1 MSGNTFGSTT
11 EEEEEEE
18 EEPIACTEEAESEP
32 LVCKP
37 PELDA
42 KYVSEST
49 EKTLLRADYKFT
61 TTKGTFT
68 VRAYRA
74 LAPNAFDRF
83 RGLVNEHFYRKSL
96 VYRSLT
102 GYGVQFG
109 IAAEPSLARVYD
121 PDRNETSGCV
131 LADESEKTLET
142 TTSNKRG
149 WVAFGTSLGH
159 SSSSSNTSSG
169 DEMYHD
175 RTSEIFVNMRDNS
188 EDLDKKCVPFAEV
201 TEGMDI
207 VEKLY
212 SGYGEMKDATMCNET
227 QSLGFRCDGPRR
239 GELYT
244 QGYASVKEY
253 YPNLDAILYAEEI
266 AVQEKGSL
274 IDARDGGGGFFY
286 FILSCTVLGFLAC
299 FFRMH
304 VVNRRRKTVAR
315 RASKYTA
322 YVSSEQDDLSQL
334 HQTLREQFA
343 AANEGVSVDIKVE
356 SEKLKSRVIEQM
368 NERRQARGAA
378 ANPFVSSGSL
388 ELEDGAEERVYL
400 DDDEDRDRDSN
411 NNNNDDMMNTIR
423 F

>member
-1 MSGNTFGSTT
+1 MSEGEDAPMRCDETGRT
-11 EEEEEEE
+11 ED
-18 EEPIACTEEAESEP
+18 ASLLCTP
-32 LVCKP
+32 T
-37 PELDA
+37 ELDK
-42 KYVSEST
+42 KYAREST
-49 EKTLLRADYKFT
+49 DKSLLRADFEFT

-83 RGLVNEHFYRKSL
+83 RGLVNEHFYRKTV

-109 IAAEPSLARVYD
+109 IASEPSLAERYD
-121 PDRNETSGCV
+121 PNKNATYGCV
-131 LADESEKTLET
+131 VGDESEKTLET
-142 TTSNKRG
+142 TTSNKRA

-159 SSSSSNTSSG
+159 VSSSDSSG
-169 DEMYHD
+169 GSGSNDKIYHD
-175 RTSEIFVNMRDNS
+175 RTSEIFINMRDNS
-188 EDLDKKCVPFAEV
+188 EDLDAKCLPFAEV
-201 TEGMDI
+201 TDGIDV

-212 SGYGEMKDATMCNET
+212 SGYGEMSDEIVCNET
-227 QSLGFRCDGPRR
+227 QSLGFKCDGPNRT
-239 GELYT
+239 ELFAS
-244 QGYASVKEY
+244 GYSVVSQD

-266 AVQEKGSL
+266 ALQEKGSL
-274 IDARDGGGGFFY
+274 IDARGEGGGFFY
-286 FILSCTVLGFLAC
+286 FVLSCTILGFLAC

-322 YVSSEQDDLSQL
+322 YVASEQDDLSQL

-368 NERRQARGAA
+368 NERRQQRGSA
-378 ANPFVSSGSL
+378 ANPFISSSSL
-388 ELEDGAEERVYL
+388 ELEDGDQHLEQRSGN
-400 DDDEDRDRDSN
+400 DTSN
-411 NNNNDDMMNTIR
+411 NDVNTIR

>member
-1 MSGNTFGSTT
+1 
-11 EEEEEEE
+11 
-18 EEPIACTEEAESEP
+18 
-32 LVCKP
+32 
-37 PELDA
+37 
-42 KYVSEST
+42 
-49 EKTLLRADYKFT
+49 
-61 TTKGTFT
+61 
-68 VRAYRA
+68 
-74 LAPNAFDRF
+74 
-83 RGLVNEHFYRKSL
+83 
-96 VYRSLT
+96 
-102 GYGVQFG
+102 
-109 IAAEPSLARVYD
+109 
-121 PDRNETSGCV
+121 
-131 LADESEKTLET
+131 
-142 TTSNKRG
+142 
-149 WVAFGTSLGH
+149 
-159 SSSSSNTSSG
+159 
-169 DEMYHD
+169 MYHD

-244 QGYASVKEY
+244 QGYASVKEN

-322 YVSSEQDDLSQL
+322 TSPPS
-334 HQTLREQFA
+334 
-343 AANEGVSVDIKVE
+343 K
-356 SEKLKSRVIEQM
+356 
-368 NERRQARGAA
+368 
-378 ANPFVSSGSL
+378 
-388 ELEDGAEERVYL
+388 
-400 DDDEDRDRDSN
+400 
-411 NNNNDDMMNTIR
+411 TI
-423 F
+423 

>member
-1 MSGNTFGSTT
+1 MSEGEDAPMRCDETGTT
-11 EEEEEEE
+11 EG
-18 EEPIACTEEAESEP
+18 ASLLCTP
-32 LVCKP
+32 T
-37 PELDA
+37 ELDK
-42 KYVSEST
+42 KYAREST
-49 EKTLLRADYKFT
+49 EKSLLRADFEFT

-83 RGLVNEHFYRKSL
+83 RGLVNEHFYRKTV

-109 IAAEPSLARVYD
+109 IASEPSLAERYD
-121 PDRNETSGCV
+121 PNKNATYGCV
-131 LADESEKTLET
+131 VGDESEKTLET
-142 TTSNKRG
+142 TTSNKRA

-159 SSSSSNTSSG
+159 VSSSDSSG
-169 DEMYHD
+169 GSGSNDKIYHD
-175 RTSEIFVNMRDNS
+175 RTSEIFINMRDNS
-188 EDLDKKCVPFAEV
+188 EDLDAKCLPFAEV
-201 TEGMDI
+201 TDGIDV

-212 SGYGEMKDATMCNET
+212 SGYGEMSDEIVCNET
-227 QSLGFRCDGPRR
+227 QSLGFKCDGPSRT
-239 GELYT
+239 ELFDS
-244 QGYASVKEY
+244 GYSVVSQKF
-253 YPNLDAILYAEEI
+253 PKLDAILYAEEI
-266 AVQEKGSL
+266 ALQEKGSL
-274 IDARDGGGGFFY
+274 IDVRGEGGGFFY
-286 FILSCTVLGFLAC
+286 FVLSCTILGFLAC

-322 YVSSEQDDLSQL
+322 YVASEQDDLSQL

-368 NERRQARGAA
+368 NERRQQRGSA
-378 ANPFVSSGSL
+378 ANPFISSSSL
-388 ELEDGAEERVYL
+388 ELEDGDQHLEQRSGN
-400 DDDEDRDRDSN
+400 DTSN
-411 NNNNDDMMNTIR
+411 NDVNTIR

>member
-1 MSGNTFGSTT
+1 MS
-11 EEEEEEE
+11 EEDAP
-18 EEPIACTEEAESEP
+18 PIACPPSSTSSESTTTTP
-32 LVCKP
+32 PVVVCKP
-37 PELDA
+37 SELDE
-42 KYVSEST
+42 KYVREST
-49 EKTLLRADYKFT
+49 EKSLLRADYKFT

-74 LAPNAFDRF
+74 LAPKAFDRF
-83 RGLVNEHFYRKSL
+83 RGLVNEHFYRKNL

-109 IAAEPSLARVYD
+109 IAAEPSLANVYD
-121 PDRNETSGCV
+121 PDKNGTYPGCV
-131 LADESEKTLET
+131 LGDESEKTMET

-149 WVAFGTSLGH
+149 WIAFGTSSGH
-159 SSSSSNTSSG
+159 SDSSDSGSDSGSG

-175 RTSEIFVNMRDNS
+175 RTSEIFINIRDNS
-188 EDLDKKCVPFAEV
+188 EDLDKKCVPFGEV

-207 VEKLY
+207 LEKMY
-212 SGYGEMKDATMCNET
+212 SGYGEMSDPTMCNET
-227 QSLGFRCDGPRR
+227 QSFGFKCEGPKR
-239 GELYT
+239 GELYS
-244 QGYASVKEY
+244 QGYATVLQK

-286 FILSCTVLGFLAC
+286 FVLSCTILGFLAC

-368 NERRQARGAA
+368 NERRQARGSA
-378 ANPFVSSGSL
+378 ANPFVSSSSL
-388 ELEDGAEERVYL
+388 ELEDGPAE
-400 DDDEDRDRDSN
+400 DEDSP
-411 NNNNDDMMNTIR
+411 NTVR

>member
-1 MSGNTFGSTT
+1 
-11 EEEEEEE
+11 
-18 EEPIACTEEAESEP
+18 
-32 LVCKP
+32 
-37 PELDA
+37 
-42 KYVSEST
+42 
-49 EKTLLRADYKFT
+49 
-61 TTKGTFT
+61 
-68 VRAYRA
+68 
-74 LAPNAFDRF
+74 
-83 RGLVNEHFYRKSL
+83 
-96 VYRSLT
+96 
-102 GYGVQFG
+102 
-109 IAAEPSLARVYD
+109 
-121 PDRNETSGCV
+121 
-131 LADESEKTLET
+131 
-142 TTSNKRG
+142 
-149 WVAFGTSLGH
+149 
-159 SSSSSNTSSG
+159 
-169 DEMYHD
+169 MYHD

-244 QGYASVKEY
+244 QGYASVKEN

>member
-18 EEPIACTEEAESEP
+18 PIACTEEAASTTP

-37 PELDA
+37 SELDA

-49 EKTLLRADYKFT
+49 ENALLRADYKFT
-61 TTKGTFT
+61 TSKGTFT

-109 IAAEPSLARVYD
+109 IAAQPSLARVYD

-159 SSSSSNTSSG
+159 SSSNNTSRG

-227 QSLGFRCDGPRR
+227 QSLGFKCDGPRR
-239 GELYT
+239 GELYSE
-244 QGYASVKEY
+244 GYASVKEK
-253 YPNLDAILYAEEI
+253 YPNLRRSDAFCGY
-266 AVQEKGSL
+266 Q
-274 IDARDGGGGFFY
+274 
-286 FILSCTVLGFLAC
+286 
-299 FFRMH
+299 
-304 VVNRRRKTVAR
+304 
-315 RASKYTA
+315 RA
-322 YVSSEQDDLSQL
+322 
-334 HQTLREQFA
+334 
-343 AANEGVSVDIKVE
+343 
-356 SEKLKSRVIEQM
+356 
-368 NERRQARGAA
+368 
-378 ANPFVSSGSL
+378 
-388 ELEDGAEERVYL
+388 
-400 DDDEDRDRDSN
+400 
-411 NNNNDDMMNTIR
+411 
-423 F
+423 

>member
-1 MSGNTFGSTT
+1 MPMRCAEEDNTDETKKDDDDSFLL
-11 EEEEEEE
+11 
-18 EEPIACTEEAESEP
+18 CTP
-32 LVCKP
+32 T
-37 PELDA
+37 ELDK
-42 KYVSEST
+42 KYAREST
-49 EKTLLRADYKFT
+49 EKSLLRADFEFT
-61 TTKGTFT
+61 TTNGTFT

-83 RGLVNEHFYRKSL
+83 RGLVNEHFYRKTV

-109 IAAEPSLARVYD
+109 IASEPSLAKRYD
-121 PDRNETSGCV
+121 PNKNATCV
-131 LADESEKTLET
+131 VGDESEKTLET

-159 SSSSSNTSSG
+159 VSRSDSSG
-169 DEMYHD
+169 GDSDSNDKIYHD
-175 RTSEIFVNMRDNS
+175 RTSEIFINMRDNS
-188 EDLDKKCVPFAEV
+188 EDLDAKCLPFAEV
-201 TEGMDI
+201 TDGMDV

-212 SGYGEMKDATMCNET
+212 SGYGEMSDEIMCNET
-227 QSLGFRCDGPRR
+227 QSLGFKCDGPSRT
-239 GELYT
+239 ELFDS
-244 QGYASVKEY
+244 GYSVVSQK
-253 YPNLDAILYAEEI
+253 YPKLDEILYAEEI
-266 AVQEKGSL
+266 ALQEKESL
-274 IDARDGGGGFFY
+274 IDARGEGGGFFY
-286 FILSCTVLGFLAC
+286 FVLSCTILGFLAC

-322 YVSSEQDDLSQL
+322 YVASEQDDLSQL

-368 NERRQARGAA
+368 NERRQQRGSA
-378 ANPFVSSGSL
+378 ANPFISSSSL
-388 ELEDGAEERVYL
+388 ELEDGDQHLEQRSG
-400 DDDEDRDRDSN
+400 DDTSN
-411 NNNNDDMMNTIR
+411 NNDVNTIR

>member
-1 MSGNTFGSTT
+1 MSEGEDAPMRCDETGTT
-11 EEEEEEE
+11 ED
-18 EEPIACTEEAESEP
+18 ASLLCTP
-32 LVCKP
+32 T
-37 PELDA
+37 ELDK
-42 KYVSEST
+42 KYAREST
-49 EKTLLRADYKFT
+49 DKSLLRADFEFT

-83 RGLVNEHFYRKSL
+83 RGLVNEHFYRKTV

-109 IAAEPSLARVYD
+109 IASEPSLAKRYD
-121 PDRNETSGCV
+121 PNENATYGCV
-131 LADESEKTLET
+131 VGDESEKTLET

-159 SSSSSNTSSG
+159 VSSSDSSG
-169 DEMYHD
+169 GSGSNDKIYHD
-175 RTSEIFVNMRDNS
+175 RTSEIFINMRNNS
-188 EDLDKKCVPFAEV
+188 EDLDAKCLPFAEV
-201 TEGMDI
+201 TDGIDV

-212 SGYGEMKDATMCNET
+212 SGYGEMSDEIVCNET
-227 QSLGFRCDGPRR
+227 QSLGFKCDGPNRT
-239 GELYT
+239 ELFAS
-244 QGYASVKEY
+244 GYSVVSQD

-266 AVQEKGSL
+266 ALQEKGSL
-274 IDARDGGGGFFY
+274 IDARGEGGGFFY
-286 FILSCTVLGFLAC
+286 FVLSCTILGFLAC

-322 YVSSEQDDLSQL
+322 YVASEQDDLSQL

-368 NERRQARGAA
+368 NERRQQRGSA
-378 ANPFVSSGSL
+378 ANPFISSSSL
-388 ELEDGAEERVYL
+388 ELEDGDQHLEQRSGN
-400 DDDEDRDRDSN
+400 DTSN
-411 NNNNDDMMNTIR
+411 NDVNTIR

>member
-1 MSGNTFGSTT
+1 MSEGEDAPMRCAEETDETKKDDGSLLCRPT
-11 EEEEEEE
+11 
-18 EEPIACTEEAESEP
+18 
-32 LVCKP
+32 
-37 PELDA
+37 ELDK
-42 KYVSEST
+42 KYAREST
-49 EKTLLRADYKFT
+49 EKSLLRADFEFT
-61 TTKGTFT
+61 TTNGTFT

-83 RGLVNEHFYRKSL
+83 RGLVNEHFYRKTV

-109 IAAEPSLARVYD
+109 IASEPSLAERYD
-121 PDRNETSGCV
+121 PNKNATYGCV
-131 LADESEKTLET
+131 VGDESEKTLET

-159 SSSSSNTSSG
+159 VSSSDSSG
-169 DEMYHD
+169 GDSGSNDKIYHD
-175 RTSEIFVNMRDNS
+175 RTSEIFINLRDNS
-188 EDLDKKCVPFAEV
+188 EDLDAKCLPFAEV
-201 TEGMDI
+201 TDGIDV

-212 SGYGEMKDATMCNET
+212 SGYGEMSDEIMCNET
-227 QSLGFRCDGPRR
+227 QSLGFKCDGPSRT
-239 GELYT
+239 ELFDS
-244 QGYASVKEY
+244 GYSVVSQKF
-253 YPNLDAILYAEEI
+253 PKLDAILYAEEI
-266 AVQEKGSL
+266 ALQEKGSL
-274 IDARDGGGGFFY
+274 IDARGEGGGFFY
-286 FILSCTVLGFLAC
+286 FVLSCTILGFLAC

-322 YVSSEQDDLSQL
+322 YVASEQDDLSQL

-368 NERRQARGAA
+368 NERRQQRGSA
-378 ANPFVSSGSL
+378 ANPFISSSSL
-388 ELEDGAEERVYL
+388 ELEDGDQHLEQRSGN
-400 DDDEDRDRDSN
+400 DTSN
-411 NNNNDDMMNTIR
+411 NDVNTIR